1 MLSLTDSDHIPH
13 EYKIHK
19 GVTELIYQALYSL
32 NHKEFNSMKVVVVV
46 FFSWAGLPQAVEN
59 PVLPCSLS
67 IPHVHLFN
75 N

>member
-46 FFSWAGLPQAVEN
+46 FFPEQAFPRLLKIQSY
-59 PVLPCSLS
+59 PV
-67 IPHVHLFN
+67 H
-75 N
+75 

>member
-32 NHKEFNSMKVVVVV
+32 NHKEFNSMKVFV
-46 FFSWAGLPQAVEN
+46 FVFVFSEQAF
-59 PVLPCSLS
+59 PRLLK
-67 IPHVHLFN
+67 I
-75 N
+75 